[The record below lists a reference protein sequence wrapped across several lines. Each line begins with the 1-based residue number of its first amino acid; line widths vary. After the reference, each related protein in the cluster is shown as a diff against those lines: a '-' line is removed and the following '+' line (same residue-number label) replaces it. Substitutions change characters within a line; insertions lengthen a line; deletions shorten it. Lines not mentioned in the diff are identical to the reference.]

1 MKFNENVKINF
12 NKSFTASK
20 PQVQNFGKTFQNG
33 SFFQNKIL
41 IGGLVI
47 VFVGILSGYMLHASG
62 KGISQKT
69 TSQTGGT
76 DNSQKAASSGNQV
89 FSDSTEGTLEAGSM
103 GGEGTHKLVRLG
115 GESQTVYLTSSFMD
129 LSKYEGKKVRVW
141 GQTFAAK
148 KAGWLMDVGK
158 VEVLE

>member
-20 PQVQNFGKTFQNG
+20 PQAPSFGKTPQNG
-33 SFFQNKIL
+33 SMLQNKML

-47 VFVGILSGYMLHASG
+47 VFVGILSGYLLHTSG
-62 KGISQKT
+62 KSISQKI
-69 TSQTGGT
+69 TSQSGGT
-76 DNSQKAASSGNQV
+76 DNSQKAGSANGQV

-103 GGEGTHKLVRLG
+103 GGEGTHKLIRPG
-115 GESQTVYLTSSFMD
+115 GESQTVYLTSSVMD

-158 VEVLE
+158 VEVLN